1 MLKMKVTEYAKS
13 RNLSTVYIYR
23 LIKQGTIPSGAVSKQ
38 AGTIFLDTQKT
49 DDALLQNNVKMT
61 PIPKKVETTITAGT
75 SGLTYADAKM
85 LSEKYKAALLKIE
98 LDTQTGKLV
107 SAEEVKRTAF
117 TTGRQL
123 RDALLAI
130 PDRVAPMITADPEKA
145 ADILTKEISQALE
158 VLSV

>member
-1 MLKMKVTEYAKS
+1 MKVSVKNYAKKKGVTRS
-13 RNLSTVYIYR
+13 HIYQ
-23 LIKQGTIPSGAVSKQ
+23 LLNDGIIP
-38 AGTIFLDTQKT
+38 
-49 DDALLQNNVKMT
+49 
-61 PIPKKVETTITAGT
+61 
-75 SGLTYADAKM
+75 ADAVQKKGRGIQIDEEKADAHVLPKASAQTSTGLSYTDAKT